1 MAKETKTKKAAASP
15 KAEKAVKAP
24 KAKPAKKEKKDGP
37 KRALSAYM
45 FFAADQV
52 RNGNLTG
59 VGQADVEGR
68 GSRTSLAPSSDR
80 LFHCAVHRLPWWV
93 LLRGSRIVRG
103 IVGSETFPADAPL
116 VHARLACTAAESC
129 GVCGSTGG

>member
-68 GSRTSLAPSSDR
+68 GSRTSLAPT
-80 LFHCAVHRLPWWV
+80 L
-93 LLRGSRIVRG
+93 
-103 IVGSETFPADAPL
+103 
-116 VHARLACTAAESC
+116 
-129 GVCGSTGG
+129 